1 MQKYLKFLIALQ
13 MENVCLS
20 VCVVLIGLE
29 LHAFADQFKLHD
41 FMYSS
46 LREL

>member
-13 MENVCLS
+13 MEN